1 MKNSTIKIDL
11 NWVKDFVIRLK
22 IFFNPSYWIM
32 NYPYSAEWDKELN
45 DLMGEH
51 DFKKHSD
58 YYSFL
63 GDKKIW
69 VQNHPYASF
78 TRDCQRPSRITIY
91 KANEKLKSDRVK
103 NMIYPSID
111 GTQCYLSGQTQ
122 TQFYYTNFRVIGDG
136 SLSTGATH
144 KINITINNDITM
156 GNGIPNNWEN
166 EIN

>member
-69 VQNHPYASF
+69 VQNHPYASSIVF
-78 TRDCQRPSRITIY
+78 GRTCSLYILYIGTGGRD
-91 KANEKLKSDRVK
+91 
-103 NMIYPSID
+103 
-111 GTQCYLSGQTQ
+111 
-122 TQFYYTNFRVIGDG
+122 
-136 SLSTGATH
+136 
-144 KINITINNDITM
+144 
-156 GNGIPNNWEN
+156 
-166 EIN
+166 

>member
-1 MKNSTIKIDL
+1 MLTVSGYLYADHRVPSLDYNSVLAATRVLTKDIQEIKRVFRLMLFNILSHNKDDHAKN
-11 NWVKDFVIRLK
+11 F
-22 IFFNPSYWIM
+22 
-32 NYPYSAEWDKELN
+32 
-45 DLMGEH
+45 
-51 DFKKHSD
+51 
-58 YYSFL
+58 SFL

-69 VQNHPYASF
+69 IENHPYASF
-78 TRDCQRPSRITIY
+78 VRNSQRPSRITIY

-103 NMIYPSID
+103 NMTYPLID
-111 GTQCYLSGQTQ
+111 GNQFYLSAQTQ
-122 TQFYYTNFRVIGDG
+122 TQPYFRVIGDG

>member
-32 NYPYSAEWDKELN
+32 NHPYSAEWDKELN

-78 TRDCQRPSRITIY
+78 TRDYQRPSRITIY
-91 KANEKLKSDRVK
+91 KANEKLKSDRDKFVELYTIICTFLTIVPENIRK
-103 NMIYPSID
+103 NVLIGVNNMFEDDDID
-111 GTQCYLSGQTQ
+111 DEIDIEN
-122 TQFYYTNFRVIGDG
+122 TQFSKYDD
-136 SLSTGATH
+136 
-144 KINITINNDITM
+144 ND
-156 GNGIPNNWEN
+156 E
-166 EIN
+166 

>member
-22 IFFNPSYWIM
+22 IFFNPSYCIM
-32 NYPYSAEWDKELN
+32 IYPYSAEWDKELN

-69 VQNHPYASF
+69 VQNHPYASSIVF
-78 TRDCQRPSRITIY
+78 GRTCSLYILYIGTGGRD
-91 KANEKLKSDRVK
+91 
-103 NMIYPSID
+103 
-111 GTQCYLSGQTQ
+111 
-122 TQFYYTNFRVIGDG
+122 
-136 SLSTGATH
+136 
-144 KINITINNDITM
+144 
-156 GNGIPNNWEN
+156 
-166 EIN
+166 